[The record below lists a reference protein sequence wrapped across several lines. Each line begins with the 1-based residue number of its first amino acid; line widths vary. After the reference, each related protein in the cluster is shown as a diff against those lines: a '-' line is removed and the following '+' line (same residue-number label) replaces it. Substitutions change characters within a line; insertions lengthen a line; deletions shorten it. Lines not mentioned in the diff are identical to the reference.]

1 MTKYEEVR
9 EEEIEDDS
17 TCPSLESYM
26 DGNAINMGGE
36 IHKGLGGKI
45 NVDNYYSQQIK
56 MFAFFTQL

>member
-17 TCPSLESYM
+17 TCPRLESYM

-36 IHKGLGGKI
+36 IHKGLAGK
-45 NVDNYYSQQIK
+45 S
-56 MFAFFTQL
+56 M